1 MQHQKTAE
9 EDAQLSFQ
17 KYYKLNIFF
26 KKDSSFIMESQTPL
40 DIQCFTLNSE
50 KHRQNGRIY
59 FSNNLIILSVATG
72 KSVQEN

>member
-17 KYYKLNIFF
+17 KYYKLYIFF
-26 KKDSSFIMESQTPL
+26 KKDSSFIMEGQTPL

-50 KHRQNGRIY
+50 KHR
-59 FSNNLIILSVATG
+59 
-72 KSVQEN
+72 